1 MRFTNKPAKF
11 FALKLP
17 YNATQL
23 PLFTLKA
30 QSGVNCLINAEL
42 SLLFYLKKF
51 INLPLYIIL

>member
-1 MRFTNKPAKF
+1 MHFTNKPAKF

-30 QSGVNCLINAEL
+30 QSGLIL
-42 SLLFYLKKF
+42 
-51 INLPLYIIL
+51 